1 MPSSLRVWPSSK
13 CPIRHG
19 CQWRACSLV
28 NFNQRLTAGCQGS
41 TSFPFRTEQV
51 VTERSSLSAVWAI
64 RHPPAITALLI
75 APRCSRRD
83 AQAPRLMFNVA
94 TPRINACLRK
104 TRHADC
110 WIVPSDSWRKEVSHL
125 SSIREGRMY
134 YLVNWLR
141 RGSKLGAFFSAEL
154 FKLSLMLI
162 AGEGGQL
169 VSLWLTLGIPWRL

>member
-1 MPSSLRVWPSSK
+1 MPRFDFISLPHWTGGNRALVTQRRLSDPS
-13 CPIRHG
+13 P
-19 CQWRACSLV
+19 
-28 NFNQRLTAGCQGS
+28 
-41 TSFPFRTEQV
+41 
-51 VTERSSLSAVWAI
+51 
-64 RHPPAITALLI
+64 PPAITALLI

-169 VSLWLTLGIPWRL
+169 VSLWLTLEIPWRL